1 MSTGDINEWTGG
13 RRLAEPPTLST
24 RDKSPP
30 PPTNVTLP
38 HGAASPGDPQIR
50 RTRAAEGRT
59 ALLRSWCFRD
69 VFRLSRRL
77 DEMLTLSLKE
87 ILQFFVTNAGIMEVA
102 CEATRVFWHSR
113 SLYCTE
119 NHQANDFVKYN
130 LVVIKFFRISVN
142 SWKKDWYKTDLSWT
156 LS

>member
-30 PPTNVTLP
+30 PSKRTLP

-59 ALLRSWCFRD
+59 ALLRS
-69 VFRLSRRL
+69 
-77 DEMLTLSLKE
+77 
-87 ILQFFVTNAGIMEVA
+87 
-102 CEATRVFWHSR
+102 
-113 SLYCTE
+113 
-119 NHQANDFVKYN
+119 
-130 LVVIKFFRISVN
+130 
-142 SWKKDWYKTDLSWT
+142 
-156 LS
+156 